1 MGEYPFVNIR
11 IDICSNDLEDSV
23 RVYEQRIL
31 NDWIIKKD
39 PNWLPKIIAIIN
51 NLESKNGE

>member
-1 MGEYPFVNIR
+1 MTEYPFVNIR
-11 IDICSNDLEDSV
+11 IDICSNDLDYSV

-31 NDWIIKKD
+31 NDWIMKKD